1 MRSFLGSD
9 EALILIFGVFYFL
22 IIRPQMAK
30 QKQKAL
36 QRKRK
41 LLGFKEWLARSYQ
54 TAIKPITSPIKP
66 NQS

>member
-1 MRSFLGSD
+1 MKT
-9 EALILIFGVFYFL
+9 IQ
-22 IIRPQMAK
+22 QMAK

-41 LLGFKEWLARSYQ
+41 LLGFKQWLARSYQ

>member
-1 MRSFLGSD
+1 MKT
-9 EALILIFGVFYFL
+9 IQ
-22 IIRPQMAK
+22 QMAK

-41 LLGFKEWLARSYQ
+41 LLGFKQWLAQSYR

>member
-1 MRSFLGSD
+1 MKT
-9 EALILIFGVFYFL
+9 IQ
-22 IIRPQMAK
+22 QMAK

-41 LLGFKEWLARSYQ
+41 LLGFKEWLAQSYR
-54 TAIKPITSPIKP
+54 TAIKPSSTQMRP